1 MYLLFLR
8 VFAGFILNDQ
18 NLKYL
23 LSDKTKYFKL
33 KGFYLNQYKS
43 TFAVQGEINSIPCVS
58 NVLVYLYFL
67 ILLKKQIMQK
77 SRKRLN

>member
-1 MYLLFLR
+1 MTK
-8 VFAGFILNDQ
+8 
-18 NLKYL
+18 LKYL

-58 NVLVYLYFL
+58 NVLVYLYF
-67 ILLKKQIMQK
+67 
-77 SRKRLN
+77 